1 MFEFSYDQ
9 AAGLRSA
16 IPVMPTR
23 VLPIAATAQP
33 ARGYELLCKL
43 AGLLSHEDE
52 QVVIVDA
59 SAKESERRGGAEG
72 RHLGL
77 LQVLRDPSVAGL
89 GRPVDSADWL
99 VLPGAR
105 GLQALVN
112 TAVAAGPDV
121 ALSRLL
127 VPFAPGTLVLLY
139 GASPSLAALLKGT
152 DAQVLVP
159 LLAQPQA
166 SIDAYGSVKLLHLA
180 GLRPSLAPLP
190 EVDDEPGSPIDRLQ
204 ETVLDCAHRHIGL
217 NLPCWPESSWAQR
230 AREAAVPATSRQVMP
245 FMQAPA
251 TESGEKTSRRVHAH
265 FSWS

>member
-1 MFEFSYDQ
+1 MFEFSFDQ

-16 IPVMPTR
+16 IPVAPAR
-23 VLPIAATAQP
+23 LLPIAATAQP
-33 ARGYELLCKL
+33 ARGYELLCTL
-43 AGLLSHEDE
+43 ASRLAHEDQ

-59 SAKESERRGGAEG
+59 SAKESELRGGTDG

-89 GRPVDSADWL
+89 GRPVDQAEWL

-112 TAVAAGPDV
+112 TAAAAGPDV

-127 VPFAPGTLVLLY
+127 VPFAAGTLVLLY
-139 GASPSLAALLKGT
+139 GAAPSLSALLKGSEG
-152 DAQVLVP
+152 QVLVP

-166 SIDAYGSVKLLHLA
+166 SIDAYGSVKLLHTA
-180 GLRPSLAPLP
+180 GLRPALAPL
-190 EVDDEPGSPIDRLQ
+190 DDETEGAGADIRRLE
-204 ETVLDCAHRHIGL
+204 ETVMDCAQRHLGL
-217 NLPCWPESSWAQR
+217 QLACWPEHTWAHR
-230 AREAAVPATSRQVMP
+230 ALEAALMAPRRQPLPFALGPMP
-245 FMQAPA
+245 QPVD
-251 TESGEKTSRRVHAH
+251 KPSRRVQAH